1 MIHNLTHDTI
11 NTENIKTILCQYY
24 LDNDYIDTTVDDV
37 DSVHTV
43 DNLILDN
50 LHVEISD
57 DDSLCTLS
65 SETISDQCNFDN
77 IFENNISPISA
88 TPCIPIIP
96 MYEGSYESPFECVH
110 DDKEEYI
117 KSLIYPEE
125 NTPQENNILHCN
137 KRKKVDDTSK
147 CNKYKTDTKR
157 RKKNYSRTSE
167 QNEFVLNHLYKYI
180 PQDKYPRAS
189 LLRVFNWKRFSN
201 IESLDSADAIDQEY
215 TNWRKGEASQR
226 RYLRCLKRKKRE
238 KD

>member
-1 MIHNLTHDTI
+1 MIHNLAHA
-11 NTENIKTILCQYY
+11 ILCQYY
-24 LDNDYIDTTVDDV
+24 LDN
-37 DSVHTV
+37 SH
-43 DNLILDN
+43 L
-50 LHVEISD
+50 EISD

-65 SETISDQCNFDN
+65 SESIGDQCNFDN

-96 MYEGSYESPFECVH
+96 MYEGSYESPFECVY

-125 NTPQENNILHCN
+125 NTPQENNILPHCN

-147 CNKYKTDTKR
+147 CNTYKTTDTKR

-215 TNWRKGEASQR
+215 TNWRKDEASQR

>member
-77 IFENNISPISA
+77 IFEN
-88 TPCIPIIP
+88 
-96 MYEGSYESPFECVH
+96 F
-110 DDKEEYI
+110 I
-117 KSLIYPEE
+117 KFL
-125 NTPQENNILHCN
+125 
-137 KRKKVDDTSK
+137 
-147 CNKYKTDTKR
+147 
-157 RKKNYSRTSE
+157 
-167 QNEFVLNHLYKYI
+167 
-180 PQDKYPRAS
+180 AS
-189 LLRVFNWKRFSN
+189 
-201 IESLDSADAIDQEY
+201 
-215 TNWRKGEASQR
+215 
-226 RYLRCLKRKKRE
+226 
-238 KD
+238 